1 MALHQP
7 SRAETGKITMT
18 NDWAATLL
26 AYQGRKALFDLAAEV
41 GDYADA
47 IRRSRLAPRDDEA
60 GKARADAQAI
70 HTVRFEQPLVDA
82 IAELIATPAPDL
94 DAVELK
100 RTALSGLTHREEL
113 AGAFDA
119 IVADIERIAGVSV
132 PAGDAA

>member
-47 IRRSRLAPRDDEA
+47 MRRSRLSPRDDEA
-60 GKARADAQAI
+60 SKARVDAQRRHA
-70 HTVRFEQPLVDA
+70 VQFEQPLVDA
-82 IAELIATPAPDL
+82 VAKLIATPAPDL

-119 IVADIERIAGVSV
+119 IVADVERIASVSV